1 MYRRAMEE
9 LDLYVFGPNIL
20 PSFKCNNSLIRYLPS
35 YPYQDNPVFH
45 TYAGLIALHLA
56 QPAGGISSE
65 TTYGTF
71 NLLRRAALSN
81 SSFFLAVLLTSRSE
95 PS

>member
-1 MYRRAMEE
+1 MEE
-9 LDLYVFGPNIL
+9 LDLYVFGPQLLL
-20 PSFKCNNSLIRYLPS
+20 PLTCNSSLIRYLPS

-65 TTYGTF
+65 TTYGPF
-71 NLLRRAALSN
+71 NLPLRT
-81 SSFFLAVLLTSRSE
+81 VLLSFSFLSSMFFSRLALGSE

>member
-1 MYRRAMEE
+1 MHRRAMEE
-9 LDLYVFGPNIL
+9 LDLYVFGPQFL
-20 PSFKCNNSLIRYLPS
+20 PPFTWSSSLIRYLPS

-65 TTYGTF
+65 TTHGPF
-71 NLLRRAALSN
+71 NLLRRVALPN
-81 SSFFLAVLLTSRSE
+81 SSFFLLVLLTSPLE